1 MSYKNGGILTSIK
14 KISVLFFIVGIL
26 LLGAKTGYNVLAYGA
41 GGTDEDIADIEKSIS
56 AQEKALS
63 ELRAKA
69 AKYEQMIQG
78 KQLQISSLEEQ
89 IAVFNNRIAKKEI
102 DIEIAQKEIE
112 QTRGKINF
120 KNLEINEK
128 KLEIE
133 SQKNKIMEF
142 IKLIYKNDQR
152 SYLEVLILNESFS
165 DFFNYLAFTEDIE
178 YKLKDV
184 LDEVIILKDKLEAD
198 KDLLEREKQNLEK
211 LETKLA
217 QEKNKLD
224 EEKEIKETLL
234 RETRRSENVYKQLL
248 SNAKEEQINADRDI
262 LRLEKEK
269 RDLLKKKEA
278 EETRLLDSSILSWP
292 VDPSRG
298 ITAIFHDPDYPY
310 RHLFEHPAIDVRV
323 AQGTPIKAPA
333 NAYVGRVMDNG
344 MGYSY
349 IMLIHDNGL
358 STVYGHVSSIL
369 VQEDEFITRGQ
380 IIGKSGG
387 APGTPGAGRLTT
399 GAHLHFEVRLNGIPV
414 DPLNYLP

>member
-1 MSYKNGGILTSIK
+1 MSYKSGDILKNVK
-14 KISVLFFIVGIL
+14 KISVFIFVVGIL
-26 LLGAKTGYNVLAYGA
+26 LLGIENSYNVLAYGA
-41 GGTDEDIADIEKSIS
+41 GGTDEDITVIEKSIS
-56 AQEKALS
+56 AQEKALNN
-63 ELRAKA
+63 LKAKA
-69 AKYEQMIQG
+69 KKYEQMIRE
-78 KQLQISSLEEQ
+78 KQLQIGSLEEQ
-89 IAVFNNRIAKKEI
+89 VSVLNNRIAKKEL
-102 DIEIAQKEIE
+102 DIEITQKEIE
-112 QTRGKINF
+112 QTRDKIEF

-128 KLEIE
+128 KSEIE

-165 DFFNYLAFTEDIE
+165 DFFNYLTFTEDIE
-178 YKLKDV
+178 YKLKDT
-184 LDEVIILKDKLEAD
+184 LDEVIILRDKLEAD

-211 LETKLA
+211 LEAKLA

-234 RETRRSENVYKQLL
+234 RETRRSENVYRQLL

-269 RDLLKKKEA
+269 RDLLKKKE
-278 EETRLLDSSILSWP
+278 EEQSRLLDSSILSWP

-310 RHLFEHPAIDVRV
+310 RHLFEHPAVDIRV

-369 VQEDEFITRGQ
+369 VHEDEFVTRGQ

-399 GAHLHFEVRLNGIPV
+399 GAHLHFEVRLSGIPV
-414 DPLNYLP
+414 NPLNYLP